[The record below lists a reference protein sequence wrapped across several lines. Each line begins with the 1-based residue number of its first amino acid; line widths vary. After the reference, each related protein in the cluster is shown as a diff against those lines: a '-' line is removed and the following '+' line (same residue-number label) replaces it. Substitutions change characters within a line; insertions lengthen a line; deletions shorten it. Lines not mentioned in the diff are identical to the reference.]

1 MGFKERKEPI
11 HEPFF
16 VMLSENKLKPEY
28 KIRYTLISCRSELV
42 YTTIVIKDCIYVSVD
57 STKSTHCL
65 VRLMG
70 CLYHYLF
77 HYLFHYILKQL
88 AIEKSPLLER
98 HSWIYQSSFKP

>member
-42 YTTIVIKDCIYVSVD
+42 YTTIVIKTVSMSHRLDQIYSLCCEVNGMLVSLLL
-57 STKSTHCL
+57 SLL
-65 VRLMG
+65 VSL
-70 CLYHYLF
+70 
-77 HYLFHYILKQL
+77 
-88 AIEKSPLLER
+88 
-98 HSWIYQSSFKP
+98 HSQTVGSREISITGKTFLDISI